1 MLLVVLALL
10 WPVPR
15 AKVSMLLVGSAD
27 AIRSSWF
34 GCNVEAC
41 FNIWLGPPSSELRI
55 PVMSTPTLR
64 QLELFLALVS
74 SDGIAGAGAKLGMSP
89 SATSHALR
97 ALETALGT
105 ELVDR
110 NAAGVSLTYTGTQVL
125 PHVRDV
131 FASLQLVC
139 ATALAGAEL
148 KTGLLRLGS
157 FGASA
162 TIRVLPPLLEA
173 FRSRHPGVDV
183 IVTEKPDEQTTRDLI
198 ERRLEIAA
206 VTLPKHDFDTQ
217 TLAIDELVA
226 VLPAQHPLAQRD
238 VVPLA
243 ELTRDPF
250 ILTRAGSQQLVTR
263 LFDRHNLRPRI
274 EFELLQ
280 LMSILELVANGKGV
294 SILAKLALPDL
305 YTGVVYKPLT
315 PNYSRHI
322 GLACLN
328 ENRLSPVAQAFWQET
343 RRRKQRPERKPK
355 V

>member
-1 MLLVVLALL
+1 
-10 WPVPR
+10 
-15 AKVSMLLVGSAD
+15 
-27 AIRSSWF
+27 
-34 GCNVEAC
+34 
-41 FNIWLGPPSSELRI
+41 
-55 PVMSTPTLR
+55 MSTPTLR

-74 SDGIAGAGAKLGMSP
+74 SDGIAGAGAKVGMSP

-105 ELVDR
+105 ELVER
-110 NAAGVSLTYTGTQVL
+110 NTTGISLTYTGTQVL

-131 FASLQLVC
+131 FASLQLAC

-148 KTGLLRLGS
+148 KTGQLRLGS

-162 TIRVLPPLLEA
+162 TIRVLPPLLDD
-173 FRSRHPGVDV
+173 FRSRYPGVEV
-183 IVTEKPDEQTTRDLI
+183 VVTEKPDEQTTRDLI

-226 VLPAQHPLAQRD
+226 VLPAQHTLAECD
-238 VVPLA
+238 VVPLS

-263 LFDRHNLRPRI
+263 LFDRHKLRPRV

-280 LMSILELVANGKGV
+280 LMSILELVAKGKGV
-294 SILAKLALPDL
+294 SILAKLALPDR
-305 YTGVVYKPLT
+305 YAGVIYKPVS
-315 PNYSRHI
+315 PSYSRHI

-328 ENRLSPVAQAFWQET
+328 EARLSPVAQAFWRET
-343 RRRKQRPERKPK
+343 RRLKQRAERKGK
-355 V
+355 T

>member
-1 MLLVVLALL
+1 
-10 WPVPR
+10 
-15 AKVSMLLVGSAD
+15 
-27 AIRSSWF
+27 
-34 GCNVEAC
+34 
-41 FNIWLGPPSSELRI
+41 
-55 PVMSTPTLR
+55 MSTPTLR
-64 QLELFLALVS
+64 QLELFLSLVS

-105 ELVDR
+105 ELVER
-110 NAAGVSLTYTGTQVL
+110 SAAGINLTYTATQVL

-131 FASLQLVC
+131 FASLQLVR

-162 TIRVLPPLLEA
+162 TIRVLPPLLDD
-173 FRSRHPGVDV
+173 FRARYPGVEV
-183 IVTEKPDEQTTRDLI
+183 HVTEKPDEQTTRDLI

-217 TLAIDELVA
+217 TLAVDELVA
-226 VLPAQHPLAQRD
+226 VLPEHHPLVQRD

-243 ELTRDPF
+243 EMTRDPF
-250 ILTRAGSQQLVTR
+250 ILTRAGSQQLVTK
-263 LFDRHNLRPRI
+263 LFDRHNLRPRV

-280 LMSILELVANGKGV
+280 LMSILELVAKGKGV
-294 SILAKLALPDL
+294 SILAKLALPDR
-305 YTGVVYKPLT
+305 YPGVVYKPVT
-315 PNYSRHI
+315 PHYSRHI

-328 ENRLSPVAQAFWQET
+328 EGRLSPVAQAFWRDT
-343 RRRKQRPERKPK
+343 RRQKQRAERKSRS
-355 V
+355 